1 VWLYCLSRKAL
12 CYFGDLPTL
21 FVMKN
26 YKRWINDFELMKED
40 IMNKK
45 IYGKKFIMV
54 VICIA
59 MIGSSI
65 SASAAA
71 KDEKNEKKFTGVV
84 LPETSGNAT
93 LCAGKKSTSIKYAKV
108 KISTYKNCKKVSCWM
123 RSELSDGYHYWLPY
137 MVDIS
142 DKKYHKVKYCD
153 AKSSYYA
160 AGVKVDVRAENAD
173 EELNLK
179 TEKVSGSAYLN

>member
-1 VWLYCLSRKAL
+1 
-12 CYFGDLPTL
+12 
-21 FVMKN
+21 
-26 YKRWINDFELMKED
+26 
-40 IMNKK
+40 MNKK

-59 MIGSSI
+59 MLGSSI
-65 SASAAA
+65 SASAA
-71 KDEKNEKKFTGVV
+71 DVEKNKKTFSGVV
-84 LPETSGNAT
+84 LPETSGNVT
-93 LCAGKKSTSIKYAKV
+93 LCAGTKTTSTKYAKV

-123 RSELSDGYHYWLPY
+123 RSKLSDGYHYWLPY

-160 AGVKVDVRAENAD
+160 KGVKVDVRAENAD